1 MVYFGQSNPAMKK
14 HAVIFIALLFSVN
27 FLAGTSASGPLDCAA
42 KCLPQP
48 AKSGHRHAP
57 GATLRLMHLNC
68 CSGNAALPCEL
79 GSRQTTP
86 KIECSF
92 PTYRTKIPDSTKT
105 ALISRLILAED
116 FTATGIGLKPG
127 NCATGKAPPLYLQNL
142 SILC

>member
-27 FLAGTSASGPLDCAA
+27 LLAGTTASAQSNCAA

-48 AKSGHRHAP
+48 AKSGHGHAS

-79 GSRQTTP
+79 GNLRTVP
-86 KIECSF
+86 RLECSF
-92 PTYRTKIPDSTKT
+92 STCRTKIPDSTNT
-105 ALISRLILAED
+105 ALISRLPVAED
-116 FTATGIGLKPG
+116 FAASGIGLKPG
-127 NCATGKAPPLYLQNL
+127 RNAEGKAPPLYLQNL

>member
-1 MVYFGQSNPAMKK
+1 MKK
-14 HAVIFIALLFSVN
+14 HTVIFIALLFSVN
-27 FLAGTSASGPLDCAA
+27 LLAGTSASGQLDCAA

-48 AKSGHRHAP
+48 AESRHGHAS
-57 GATLRLMHLNC
+57 GATVRLMHLNC

-92 PTYRTKIPDSTKT
+92 STCRTKIPDSTHT

-116 FTATGIGLKPG
+116 FTASGIGLKSG
-127 NCATGKAPPLYLQNL
+127 KTALGKAPPIYLQNL
-142 SILC
+142 SFIC